1 MLFDACEQGDWSG
14 WQKDLR
20 KDYIIN
26 YKLSSSVGSLVL
38 HCGWLPAVT
47 IDVKE
52 TKPAKNSGQVAAGK
66 TFLKMLQ
73 KSG

>member
-1 MLFDACEQGDWSG
+1 MQSFLMLASKVIGLVVWCSF
-14 WQKDLR
+14 
-20 KDYIIN
+20 
-26 YKLSSSVGSLVL
+26 VL

-47 IDVKE
+47 TEVKE

-66 TFLKMLQ
+66 KFLKMLP